1 MERAIANT
9 RQNVIAQAPI
19 PRTMRY
25 NPIRVW
31 NEAKKID
38 EWADTNPGD
47 DNGTSVN
54 AGYAV
59 VRNEGMQRVTSIS
72 IVDGIVVPKTGTYKP
87 DLAAGIVANRWATS
101 VDELRWSIKN
111 AAPGTIGINWY
122 SNFDNPIQDSAGN
135 WWIGKGSLGS
145 IRGGHCTAIYG
156 ASDSKQAFKM
166 KNS

>member
-9 RQNVIAQAPI
+9 RQNVLAQAPI
-19 PRTMRY
+19 PRSRRY

-38 EWADTNPGD
+38 EWSDTNPGD

-72 IVDGIVVPKTGTYKP
+72 IIDGVVTPKTGTYKP
-87 DLAAGIVANRWATS
+87 DQAEGIIANRWATS

-122 SNFDNPIQDSAGN
+122 SNFDDPVQDSAGN
-135 WWIGKGSLGS
+135 
-145 IRGGHCTAIYG
+145 
-156 ASDSKQAFKM
+156 
-166 KNS
+166 

>member
-9 RQNVIAQAPI
+9 RQNTLALAPI
-19 PRTMRY
+19 PRARRY

-38 EWADTNPGD
+38 EWDDTNPGD

-72 IVDGIVVPKTGTYKP
+72 IVDDVVVPKTGTYKP
-87 DLAAGIVANRWATS
+87 DQVEGIIANRWATT

-122 SNFDNPIQDSAGN
+122 SNFDNPVKDSAGN
-135 WWIGKGSLGS
+135 W
-145 IRGGHCTAIYG
+145 
-156 ASDSKQAFKM
+156 
-166 KNS
+166 